1 VVTLASLEIRAA
13 TMQDISSIVRLRLH
27 ALTDEEIRGFSAPD
41 APEYATFTEETLRRA
56 WDRENVLN
64 DGCRVFV
71 AEDEGKMVGYVVFKV
86 ERDYGYIDRLLV
98 AKEERRKG
106 IGRALVTYVE
116 RMTTA
121 SCRCRM
127 RTDTTENAE
136 GVPWNA
142 YGFWITMGYADTGER
157 VPTQWKF
164 KTIPFVKKL
173 T

>member
-1 VVTLASLEIRAA
+1 
-13 TMQDISSIVRLRLH
+13 MQDISSIVRLRLH
-27 ALTDEEIRGFSAPD
+27 ALTDEEIHGFSAPD
-41 APEYATFTEETLRRA
+41 APEYASFTEETLRQA
-56 WDRENVLN
+56 WDRDNVLN
-64 DGCRVFV
+64 DGFRVVV

-98 AKEERRKG
+98 AREERRKG

-116 RMTTA
+116 RMTKA
-121 SCRCRM
+121 NGCGRM
-127 RTDTTENAE
+127 KTDTTENAE

-142 YGFWITMGYADTGER
+142 YGFWITMGYRDTGER
-157 VPTQWKF
+157 VPTQWNF